1 MEIKIGVQ
9 YSSRDVTIDV
19 DKSPEEV
26 TALVEESLRQGSPLR
41 LSDARGRQVLVQGS
55 AITFVEIGSSTTG
68 TVGFRS

>member
-26 TALVEESLRQGSPLR
+26 TALVEESLQQGSPLR